1 MIMTNRQFIEL
12 WFFLCSC
19 KTVWYGADGTLF
31 QAFYFLRS
39 DYRHFGCCHYC
50 PYDYRADLQIKEK
63 GNLTNSK
70 LTKERDCM
78 KKKLSVI
85 AVIILVLAIC
95 VSAWFYGYYNH
106 KSNDNLPTLAAIAEM
121 SEADVN
127 SLLPG
132 YHIDQLREVWGKP
145 DTSENGTACWKIGND
160 TILVVSYKNNGIVA
174 ICGLKDDSDTSIGE

>member
-78 KKKLSVI
+78 KKMILGIVWQLMGFLGSI
-85 AVIILVLAIC
+85 IILCSVAPHE
-95 VSAWFYGYYNH
+95 WDYNGITGI
-106 KSNDNLPTLAAIAEM
+106 LG
-121 SEADVN
+121 
-127 SLLPG
+127 SLLGLGLIIP
-132 YHIDQLREVWGKP
+132 L
-145 DTSENGTACWKIGND
+145 
-160 TILVVSYKNNGIVA
+160 IVCIIFF
-174 ICGLKDDSDTSIGE
+174 ICGVVVCFKAIGEK